1 MLTFARANFDS
12 PDLTIREHIGSLC
25 PSKSN
30 LSTACVSLL
39 TYLSPKITR
48 RQNLLNTET
57 SLSTQKLKERIVAS
71 LNARYR
77 KTGMNDAV
85 SWRGIWIE
93 FGVAEE
99 DFCKALNAAA
109 EERPRALIVFT
120 DSDHIKLN
128 LKVRSDT
135 RVPSDNM
142 RSKAGISEALT
153 SRFFRIFAFGK
164 GKPRQAE
171 TQLESTPSSTSAEH

>member
-1 MLTFARANFDS
+1 MGFA
-12 PDLTIREHIGSLC
+12 
-25 PSKSN
+25 SN
-30 LSTACVSLL
+30 LSVAEDQHQEAES
-39 TYLSPKITR
+39 
-48 RQNLLNTET
+48 LNTET
-57 SLSTQKLKERIVAS
+57 SLATQKLKERIIGI
-71 LNARYR
+71 LEGRYR

-109 EERPRALIVFT
+109 EERPQAAIVFT

-128 LKVRSDT
+128 RKVRSDT
-135 RVPSDNM
+135 RVTPGNVTST
-142 RSKAGISEALT
+142 AVTSEALT
-153 SRFFRIFAFGK
+153 TRFFRIFAFGK

-171 TQLESTPSSTSAEH
+171 TQLGSTPSSTSAEH

>member
-1 MLTFARANFDS
+1 M
-12 PDLTIREHIGSLC
+12 
-25 PSKSN
+25 
-30 LSTACVSLL
+30 
-39 TYLSPKITR
+39 
-48 RQNLLNTET
+48 NTET